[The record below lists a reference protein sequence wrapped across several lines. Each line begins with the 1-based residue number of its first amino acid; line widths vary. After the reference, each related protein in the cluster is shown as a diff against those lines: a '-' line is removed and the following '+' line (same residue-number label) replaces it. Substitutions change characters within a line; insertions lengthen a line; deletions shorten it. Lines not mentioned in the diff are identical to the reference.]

1 MNLPY
6 FLYMAENEGILDI
19 VNTREAKINAA
30 VRLFQDYARN
40 GYNINDARIQASIF
54 DEVGINPETLSTLE
68 IKTLC
73 NRVQMNC

>member
-6 FLYMAENEGILDI
+6 FFYMAENEGILDI
-19 VNTREAKINAA
+19 VDTREAKINAA

-40 GYNINDARIQASIF
+40 GYNINDARTQASVF

>member
-6 FLYMAENEGILDI
+6 FLYMAETEGMLDI
-19 VNTREAKINAA
+19 VDTREAKINAA

-40 GYNINDARIQASIF
+40 GYNINDARIQASVF

>member
-1 MNLPY
+1 MRTDK
-6 FLYMAENEGILDI
+6 FLWFAETEGMLDI

-40 GYNINDARIQASIF
+40 GYNINDARVQASVF